1 MTENIKM
8 PLEGIKV
15 IELATVVAAPT
26 AGRMLSAY
34 GAEVIKIESLAGD
47 DYRVAGN
54 LNVLSVRTTKT
65 RSLRSRTAA
74 RSSHP
79 SI

>member
-26 AGRMLSAY
+26 AGRMLSA
-34 GAEVIKIESLAGD
+34 
-47 DYRVAGN
+47 
-54 LNVLSVRTTKT
+54 
-65 RSLRSRTAA
+65 
-74 RSSHP
+74 
-79 SI
+79 